1 MGRIQ
6 SHAWGSEPK
15 PRKPIPATIDHLRGR
30 YSSRTASTDETPYT
44 KRHPQKK
51 DSPS

>member
-6 SHAWGSEPK
+6 SHAWASELK
-15 PRKPIPATIDHLRGR
+15 PRKPIPTTIDLLRGR
-30 YSSRTASTDETPYT
+30 YTSRLESTDETPYT